1 MSEKSINILHAEA
14 IIWLSD
20 MGYDEPTDD
29 TQRNYY
35 GLRSKVKVDKIL
47 TNYQSNSELKINTLN
62 IEHIDNISDL
72 FKYISLSPLI
82 NNKKSKF
89 TFFDGNTDANLM
101 IIGDK
106 PDIEDIKA
114 GKPFQ
119 GESGNLLDAMLQAIG
134 HSRSNT
140 YFTNMHCF
148 TSESPI
154 DLSLQILYKQ
164 INIVSPK
171 VIIMLGAEVVKNLVK
186 TDNGIFNT
194 RGKWFELP
202 QPLGQS
208 SISCI
213 SMFHPRYVLVN
224 PQNKKESWT
233 DLKSVRDKVS

>member
-1 MSEKSINILHAEA
+1 MSVKPINTLYAEA
-14 IIWLSD
+14 ITWLSD

-29 TQRNYY
+29 VQRNFY

-47 TNYQSNSELKINTLN
+47 TNDQSNSELKINTLN
-62 IEHIDNISDL
+62 IEHIDSISDL

-82 NNKKSKF
+82 NNIKSKF
-89 TFFDGNTDANLM
+89 TFFDGNNDANLM

-134 HSRSNT
+134 HNRSNT

-148 TSESPI
+148 TSESSI

-164 INIVSPK
+164 INIVNPK
-171 VIIMLGAEVVKNLVK
+171 VIIMLGAEVVKNLMK

-202 QPLGQS
+202 QPLGKS

>member
-47 TNYQSNSELKINTLN
+47 TNDQSNSELKINTLN

-134 HSRSNT
+134 HNRSNT
-140 YFTNMHCF
+140 YFTNMHCY
-148 TSESPI
+148 TSEVSI
-154 DLSLQILYKQ
+154 ELSLQILYKQ
-164 INIVSPK
+164 IKIVNPK
-171 VIIMLGAEVVKNLVK
+171 VIIMLGAEVVKNLMK
-186 TDNGIFNT
+186 TDNGIFNI
-194 RGKWFELP
+194 RGKWFQLLQP
-202 QPLGQS
+202 QSKS

-233 DLKSVRDKVS
+233 DLKSVRDKLS